1 MDGCLSRRS
10 KLVLALALT
19 IALPAAAAGRIE
31 IVSTS
36 DTSVTYRERVPARVA
51 ADEQAGLYHGKGCPA
66 VKAHMPWIAPAAA
79 TLRKLRPDACATNL
93 PVEYATR
100 TDAREPRDPGHISVL
115 YLGNSLV
122 FYNEIP
128 RITSAIAAREPRP
141 LRVDSVTRSGVN
153 LEQLWNETDSLKRL
167 WQEHWDFV
175 VIQGGGGG
183 VGPLRR
189 TDEFT
194 PYLKAFAE
202 EVRKSGA
209 TPVLYMVWSLTKP
222 AEMEKASLDL
232 AKRFGLRVAPVGV
245 AWHEL
250 VRLKRFK
257 RLDWDTVHPD
267 AFGAYLVACTVYS
280 TIYNKPAHGAPYEFA
295 SFAVSSEV
303 YDDAL
308 RQQRITPEDA
318 RAIQDAAWWAV
329 RRNAGVSPAGP

>member
-1 MDGCLSRRS
+1 MDGCLSPRRN
-10 KLVLALALT
+10 LVLALAL
-19 IALPAAAAGRIE
+19 ILALPAAAAGKIE
-31 IVSTS
+31 IVTTS
-36 DTSVTYRERVPARVA
+36 ETSVTYRERVPTRVA
-51 ADEQAGLYHGKGCPA
+51 ADDVAGLYHGKRCPA
-66 VKAHMPWIAPAAA
+66 VKPHMPWIAPAAA
-79 TLRKLRPDACATNL
+79 TLRKLVPHACATSL

-100 TDAREPRDPGHISVL
+100 TEKREPRDPGHIAVL

-122 FYNEIP
+122 FFNEIP
-128 RITSAIAAREPRP
+128 RITSAIATRESRP

-153 LEQLWNETDSLKRL
+153 LEQLWNETDALKRL
-167 WQEHWDFV
+167 WQEHWDYV

-189 TDEFT
+189 TAEFT
-194 PYLKAFAE
+194 PYLESFAE

-209 TPVLYMVWSLTKP
+209 TPVLYMVWSLQRP
-222 AEMEKASLDL
+222 AEMEKASLEL
-232 AKRFGLRVAPVGV
+232 AKQFGLRVAPVGI

-250 VRLKRFK
+250 VRIKRFK

-280 TIYNKPAHGAPYEFA
+280 TIYDKPAHGAPYDFSA
-295 SFAVSSEV
+295 FAVKSEV

-308 RQQRITPEDA
+308 RLQRLTPEDA

-329 RRNAGVSPAGP
+329 RKVK